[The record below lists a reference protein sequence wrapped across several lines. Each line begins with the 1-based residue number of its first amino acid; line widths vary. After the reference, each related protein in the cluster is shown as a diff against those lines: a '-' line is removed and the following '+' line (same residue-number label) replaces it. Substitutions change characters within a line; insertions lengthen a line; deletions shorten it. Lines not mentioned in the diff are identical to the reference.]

1 MLNTVLNRDERGQT
15 LILIAIVMT
24 VLIMFT
30 GFIVDVSMLYHD
42 KSQLDAATSLAASS
56 GAANANGGCNT
67 SNAISSLKV
76 TEPGATASASPSGSG
91 CTVTASKTFPIF
103 FNGFLGSAPTITLH
117 STASSG
123 G

>member
-1 MLNTVLNRDERGQT
+1 MLNRDERGQT
-15 LILIAIVMT
+15 LILMAIMMT

-30 GFIVDVSMLYHD
+30 GFILDVSMLYHD
-42 KSQLDAATSLAASS
+42 KSQLDAAASLAASS
-56 GAANANGGCNT
+56 GVNNINGTCN
-67 SNAISSLKV
+67 SSYVIGSLKV
-76 TEPGATASASPSGSG
+76 TEPGATANTSPSGSG

>member
-1 MLNTVLNRDERGQT
+1 MLKRNESGQT
-15 LILIAIVMT
+15 LVLMAIMMT

-56 GAANANGGCNT
+56 GVNNINGTCNN
-67 SNAISSLKV
+67 SYVIRSLKV
-76 TEPGATASASPSGSG
+76 TEPGATANASPSGSG
-91 CTVTASKTFPIF
+91 CTVTATEAFPIF
-103 FNGFLGSAPTITLH
+103 FNGLLGSRPTITLH

>member
-1 MLNTVLNRDERGQT
+1 MLNRDERGQT
-15 LILIAIVMT
+15 LILMAIMMT

-56 GAANANGGCNT
+56 GATNVNGGCND
-67 SNAISSLKV
+67 SYAISSLKK
-76 TEPGATASASPSGSG
+76 TEPGATANASPSGSG
-91 CTVTASKTFPIF
+91 CTVTATKTFPIF
-103 FNGFLGSAPTITLH
+103 FNGLLGSAPSITLH

>member
-1 MLNTVLNRDERGQT
+1 MLKRNESGQT
-15 LILIAIVMT
+15 LILMAIMMT

-56 GAANANGGCNT
+56 GVNNINGSCNRSDAT
-67 SNAISSLKV
+67 GSLSV

-91 CTVTASKTFPIF
+91 CTVTATKTFPIF
-103 FNGFLGSAPTITLH
+103 FNGLLGSAPGITLH

>member
-1 MLNTVLNRDERGQT
+1 MLSRDERGQT
-15 LILIAIVMT
+15 LILVAIMMT
-24 VLIMFT
+24 VLIIFT

-56 GAANANGGCNT
+56 GATNTNGGCNRLD
-67 SNAISSLKV
+67 AISSLGV
-76 TEPGATASASPSGSG
+76 TEPGATANASPSGSG
-91 CTVTASKTFPIF
+91 CIVTATKTFPIF
-103 FNGFLGSAPTITLH
+103 FNGFLGSAPSITLH